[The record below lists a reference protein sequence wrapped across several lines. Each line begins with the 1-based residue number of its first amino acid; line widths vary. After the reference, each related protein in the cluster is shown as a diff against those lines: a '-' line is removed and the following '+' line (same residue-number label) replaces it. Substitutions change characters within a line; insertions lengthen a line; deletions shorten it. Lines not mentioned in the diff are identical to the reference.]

1 MTQMRHQASFGRD
14 AISHSPLRKV
24 VFFGIAQA
32 CSRGHIKRRE
42 FITLLSGAAAAVIL
56 PSAARAQQ
64 GKNPVRIGMLP
75 IGLPSN
81 PYDTSLVAAF
91 RRGLRDTGIVENR
104 DVLLDI
110 VWVGGGD
117 PEAAVSDLIKRG
129 AGLLV
134 PCGSSFSVA
143 ARRQTSTIP
152 IVFLNV
158 GDPIAMGLV
167 DSLSRPGRNA
177 TGFSDLLAD
186 LSGKLVGV
194 ADELNEPRRTIAYLW
209 HTAWPDGQNRYRA
222 TERAA
227 QAAGLQIQSK
237 GIADIDE
244 LNSALTALKPS
255 GSAVLIVQPS
265 PLTFEQRGQII
276 ASAMKNGLGTVFG
289 FPVAAREGALLGY
302 GPDYLYMYSRAPFYV
317 ESILKGTKPADLPVE
332 QPTKVEVVINMKT
345 ANALGLNVPSALS
358 VSATEL
364 IE

>member
-1 MTQMRHQASFGRD
+1 MRFRTHRD
-14 AISHSPLRKV
+14 CKV

-32 CSRGHIKRRE
+32 CSRGHMQRRE
-42 FITLLSGAAAAVIL
+42 FITLVSGAAAAVTL
-56 PSAARAQQ
+56 RTAARAQQ
-64 GKNPVRIGMLP
+64 GKDLVRIGMLP

-81 PYDTSLVAAF
+81 PYNASLVEAF
-91 RRGLRDTGIVENR
+91 RQGLRDIGLVENR

-110 VWVGGGD
+110 VWVGRGD

-129 AGLLV
+129 ARLLV

-152 IVFLNV
+152 IVFLHV

-227 QAAGLQIQSK
+227 QVAGLKLQSK
-237 GIADIDE
+237 GIANIDE
-244 LNSALTALKPS
+244 LKSALVALKPS
-255 GSAVLIVQPS
+255 GSAILIVQPS
-265 PLTFEQRGQII
+265 PLTFEQRGRII

-302 GPDYLYMYSRAPFYV
+302 GPDYLYMYGRAPTYV

-332 QPTKVEVVINMKT
+332 LPTKVEMVINLQT
-345 ANALGLNVPSALS
+345 ADALDLS
-358 VSATEL
+358 VPTSLLFASATEV